1 MNHAPGPWKLTQES
15 IDPEWHIVTA
25 GVRLIANVHIEKGN
39 TVDLA
44 NAKLIVSAPALL
56 EALKALMTAYG
67 ASDGRNG
74 NSGECWDLARA
85 ARAATE
91 ED

>member
-44 NAKLIVSAPALL
+44 NAKLIV
-56 EALKALMTAYG
+56 
-67 ASDGRNG
+67 
-74 NSGECWDLARA
+74 
-85 ARAATE
+85 
-91 ED
+91 